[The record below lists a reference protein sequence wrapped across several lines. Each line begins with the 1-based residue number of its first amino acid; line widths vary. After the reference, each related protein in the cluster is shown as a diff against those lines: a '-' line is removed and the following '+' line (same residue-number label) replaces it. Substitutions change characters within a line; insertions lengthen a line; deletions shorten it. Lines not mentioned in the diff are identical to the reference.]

1 MYVINPGFFTTMYLF
16 FTCFVK
22 ETKKSILRY
31 GDSYLFTWQK
41 MVFLRTMTQLKS
53 RHFSSCKS
61 SRSVAE
67 AMTSPELNS
76 LTVPALVLELVRR
89 RYDENFEDQTRN
101 F

>member
-41 MVFLRTMTQLKS
+41 MVFLRTMTQLIS